1 MLLISKQLWIVG
13 HVLSSG
19 LENQQI
25 LEALLLKLIYC
36 FCECLDIETTR
47 WHCGHPSCFHAMIC
61 ISCHACHP
69 QPWDDITLTVLL
81 RWITLT
87 AACITV
93 TPLTA
98 SSPLNEKNQRIVSNR
113 PRHREGIRYLYG
125 WVDYEHSNRDRQKV
139 EGVLVKSSWGVKMW
153 REYSSKTAG
162 KQKSFSVILLSS
174 WHN

>member
-13 HVLSSG
+13 HVLSSVLRISNIRG
-19 LENQQI
+19 ITSEVN
-25 LEALLLKLIYC
+25 LLLLWMFRHWNNKVTLWTSEL
-36 FCECLDIETTR
+36 F
-47 WHCGHPSCFHAMIC
+47 SAMIC

-81 RWITLT
+81 RWELW
-87 AACITV
+87 
-93 TPLTA
+93 PLHVLL
-98 SSPLNEKNQRIVSNR
+98 SLHSPLHPLWMKRTRGLCQTGLVTERVSDICRVSGFMNTQT
-113 PRHREGIRYLYG
+113 GT
-125 WVDYEHSNRDRQKV
+125 DRRV